1 MHLVPEDTAPILTY
15 PPLTQTDQLRPSDE
29 QRIAP
34 VKQMEE
40 LVVVAEREV
49 LVEELLLE
57 DEILM
62 DVELV
67 VLLVVLEDVELV
79 LLVVELEVELDEV
92 DEFELE
98 DPPLAKTVISL
109 LFPGVVAQSD
119 VGGTLLFPAYPPP
132 YSTLSP
138 GLG

>member
-1 MHLVPEDTAPILTY
+1 MHLVPEDTVPMLTY

-34 VKQMEE
+34 VKQVEE
-40 LVVVAEREV
+40 LVVLAKCEV

-57 DEILM
+57 DE
-62 DVELV
+62 VAEV
-67 VLLVVLEDVELV
+67 VLLAVLEYAELV
-79 LLVVELEVELDEV
+79 LLVVGLEVELDEM

-109 LFPGVVAQSD
+109 LFPGVVPQSD